1 MFKKPKFCYLLI
13 AIFDSQGNFLNIYAF
28 QYITFSYPFI
38 INISSVLWT
47 FIFTYLLIKSYKYKI
62 SHFIGT
68 IISILGIALSLYG
81 YMRYNK
87 STDSNENII
96 GILLCVASSLLYS
109 LSSIVQEIKFTSG
122 TDIYDF
128 FPWFGLYGMIITG
141 IEAYFFNN
149 YKSFFDNL
157 DKFNFEVI
165 LYTIASFGTLF
176 CFVSIVPFFIKR
188 LSASMFNISQ
198 VSQIFWSFIIE
209 KIFFQEQNRVIYNKV
224 SQRTSISI

>member
-13 AIFDSQGNFLNIYAF
+13 SIFDSQGNFLNIYAF

-38 INISSVLWT
+38 INISTVLWT
-47 FIFTYLLIKSYKYKI
+47 FIFTYLLIKSYKYKFW
-62 SHFIGT
+62 HFIGT
-68 IISILGIALSLYG
+68 LISILGVALSLYG
-81 YMRYNK
+81 YMIYNK
-87 STDSNENII
+87 NTETNENLY
-96 GILLCVASSLLYS
+96 GILLCVGSSLLYS

-128 FPWFGLYGMIITG
+128 FPWFGLYGMMLTG

-149 YKSFFDNL
+149 YKSFFDNI
-157 DKFNFEVI
+157 DKFDYEVI

-198 VSQIFWSFIIE
+198 VSQIFWSFLIE
-209 KIFFQEQNRVIYNKV
+209 KFFFQGQDRVFFD
-224 SQRTSISI
+224 